1 MRGGRGGGRSRG
13 GRSRGGR
20 GGGRFKEKIFREKA
34 KCGKTCKGGNWG
46 TNGSIL
52 RSRSGKLG
60 LREIIL

>member
-13 GRSRGGR
+13 GR
-20 GGGRFKEKIFREKA
+20 GGGRFKKEIFKEKA

-52 RSRSGKLG
+52 RSRSGKPG